1 MKQNKHHTGLTGAQV
16 FENRKLYGSN
26 ALTPPPQESVWKM
39 LFEKFEDPL
48 IIVLLVAMTLS
59 FVASC
64 YEFFND
70 GEAVVFFEPLG
81 ILIAV
86 LLSTGVGFLFELSA
100 KRKFDVLNHESE
112 SQLVKVIRNGNCSS
126 VLRNDIVVGDIVI
139 LDVGDEVPADGI
151 LLEAVSL
158 HVNESTLTGELSAR
172 KTTNSADFVD
182 DATYP
187 SDHVMRGSTVID
199 GNGIMKVTMVG
210 DKTEYG
216 RVYRGAQIENNV
228 KTPLSLQLD
237 RLCVLITRMSYA
249 IALLVV
255 IGRGIHLYSM
265 ISGGTFDDNLI
276 GIGTHVLQ
284 TLMLAVTIIVVAVP
298 EGLPMSVSLSLAL
311 SMRRM
316 LSTNNLVRKMHAC
329 ETMGAATVICTDK
342 TGTLTQNQMSVSDS
356 FLYMLGDHQDMPY
369 TEEAKYLIKVSIACN
384 STANLDFSGH
394 DPKPLGNPTE
404 CALLLFLHA
413 HKVNYRVVREENDI
427 VSQVAFSTE
436 NKYMVTVIKGKNP
449 DEEILLLKGAPE
461 IVLGFCSSVEF
472 SGGAKPLTKELTDD
486 VNRRLGDYQSHAMRT
501 LGFAYARIP
510 AGMNMFDEKGRLF
523 TEDMT
528 FLGVVA
534 ISDPVRPETAQAVK
548 ECLSA
553 GIKVKIVTGDTP
565 GTARE
570 VGRQIGLWSNDD
582 SDANEITGVE
592 FAQMSDEAAMARLN
606 DIKIMS
612 RARPM
617 DKARLVR
624 LLQQNGEVVAVTG
637 DGTNDAPALKLAQ
650 VGLSMGDGTSVAK
663 KASSITILDNSF
675 QSINRAVLWGR
686 SLYRNIRRF
695 IIFQLII
702 NVVACLIVAI
712 GAFTGNQ
719 SPLTVTQML
728 WVNLIMDTFAAM
740 ALASLPPE
748 KNVMRDKP
756 RKTEDNIISLD
767 MSYRLIIVGGIF
779 VVILLALMHVFR
791 CYDITSSQQ
800 LVSMFFNGQIDWSVS
815 LAENVVTPY
824 ESALFFTIFVMIQFW
839 NLFNAKA
846 YLTNRSAF
854 LNMHKCPSFL
864 LILLVILGG
873 QILIVNVGGE
883 LFNVKSISF
892 ADWKCVT
899 LATSL
904 VLIFGELSRLGF
916 LVYDKLVKSRVV
928 KD

>member
-1 MKQNKHHTGLTGAQV
+1 MKQNKHHTGLSGAQV
-16 FENRKLYGSN
+16 LENRKLYGSN
-26 ALTPPPQESVWKM
+26 ALTPPQKESVWKM
-39 LFEKFEDPL
+39 LLEKFEDPL

-64 YEFFND
+64 YEFSQE
-70 GEAVVFFEPLG
+70 GEAVVFFEPVG

-86 LLSTGVGFLFELSA
+86 LLSTGVGFLFELNA
-100 KRKFDVLNHESE
+100 KKKFDILNQESE
-112 SQLVKVIRNGNCSS
+112 AQLVKVIRNGNCSS
-126 VLRNDIVVGDIVI
+126 VPRNDIVVGDIVI
-139 LDVGDEVPADGI
+139 LDVGDEIPADGI

-158 HVNESTLTGELSAR
+158 HVNESSLTGEISTR
-172 KTTNSADFVD
+172 KTTISADFIE

-216 RVYRGAQIENNV
+216 KVYTGAHIESKI

-249 IALLVV
+249 IAAVII
-255 IGRGIHLYSM
+255 IGRCIHLYGM
-265 ISGGTFDDNLI
+265 IMDGAFDGNLVA
-276 GIGTHVLQ
+276 IGTHALQ
-284 TLMLAVTIIVVAVP
+284 TVMLAVTVIVVAVP

-329 ETMGAATVICTDK
+329 ETMGATTVICTDK
-342 TGTLTQNQMSVSDS
+342 TGTLTQNKMQLSST
-356 FLYMLGDHQDMPY
+356 FLYMLGDHQQVPY
-369 TEEAKYLIKVSIACN
+369 TKEAKYLIRVSIACN
-384 STANLDFSGH
+384 STANLDFSGR

-404 CALLLFLHA
+404 GALLLFLHSYG
-413 HKVNYRVVREENDI
+413 VNYWTVREEHEV

-436 NKYMVTVIKGKNP
+436 NKYMVTVIKSDNP
-449 DEEILLLKGAPE
+449 DEELILLKGAPE
-461 IVLGFCSSVEF
+461 IVLGYCSTVEF
-472 SGGAKPLTKELTDD
+472 SDGQRPLTSQLRDD
-486 VNRRLGDYQSHAMRT
+486 VNARLLDYQNHAMRT

-510 AGMNMFDEKGRLF
+510 AGMKIVDEKGHIFSEEL
-523 TEDMT
+523 T
-528 FLGVVA
+528 FLGVVGIA
-534 ISDPVRPETAQAVK
+534 DPVRPETASAVG

-553 GIKVKIVTGDTP
+553 GIKVKIVTGDTS

-570 VGRQIGLWSNDD
+570 VGRQIGLWTDED
-582 SDANEITGVE
+582 GDANLITGVE
-592 FAQMSDEAAMARLN
+592 FGQMSDEAAMARLD

-617 DKARLVR
+617 DKARLVS
-624 LLQQNGEVVAVTG
+624 LLQQKGEVVAVTG
-637 DGTNDAPALKLAQ
+637 DGTNDAPALKAAQ

-695 IIFQLII
+695 ILFQLII
-702 NVVACLIVAI
+702 NVAACLIVAI
-712 GAFTGNQ
+712 GAFTGTQ

-748 KNVMRDKP
+748 ENVMRDKP
-756 RKTEDNIISLD
+756 RRTEDNIISKD
-767 MSYRLIIVGGIF
+767 MFTRLVVVGGIF
-779 VVILLALMHVFR
+779 VVIFLGLMHIFR
-791 CYDITSSQQ
+791 CYEIKSTGQ
-800 LVSMFFNGQIDWSVS
+800 LLSMFFGGEVDWTMS
-815 LAENVVTPY
+815 EQMGVVTPY
-824 ESALFFTIFVMIQFW
+824 ESALFFTIFVMMQFW

-846 YLTNRSAF
+846 YLTRRSAL
-854 LNMHKCPSFL
+854 LNIHKCHSFL

-873 QILIVNVGGE
+873 QILIVNVGGSM
-883 LFNVKSISF
+883 FNIESISLS
-892 ADWKCVT
+892 DWKDII
-899 LATSL
+899 LGTSL
-904 VLIFGELSRLGF
+904 VAVFGELSRLAM
-916 LVYDKLVKSRVV
+916 LLYDKVALKL
-928 KD
+928 